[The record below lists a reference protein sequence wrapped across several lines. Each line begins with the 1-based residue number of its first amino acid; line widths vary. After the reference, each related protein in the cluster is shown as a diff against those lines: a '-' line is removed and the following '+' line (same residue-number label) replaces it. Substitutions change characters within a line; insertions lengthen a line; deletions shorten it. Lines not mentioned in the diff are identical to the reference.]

1 LTIFFSFFTIN
12 FQACFEAPLKQDGVM
27 MVSQEDKEKIDKLVE
42 KHETDPGPLISIL
55 QEVQETFGYLPK
67 DILIYLSQKLRI
79 SESKIWGIVTF
90 YTQFYLEPRGKNT
103 VRVCLGTACHV
114 KGARKILDRLKKIL
128 GIQPGETTKDLN
140 FSLETVRCLGTCF
153 LAPVVMVNQDYF
165 GKLTPD
171 RIEKIIN
178 QYRKD

>member
-1 LTIFFSFFTIN
+1 MIS
-12 FQACFEAPLKQDGVM
+12 K
-27 MVSQEDKEKIDKLVE
+27 EDKEKIDKLIE
-42 KHETDPGPLISIL
+42 KYQTNPGPLISIL
-55 QEVQETFGYLPK
+55 QDIQSTFSYLPK
-67 DILIYLSQKLRI
+67 DILSYLSQKLKV

-90 YTQFYLEPRGKNT
+90 YAQFYLEPRGKNT

-114 KGARKILDRLKKIL
+114 KGAKKVLERLQKIL
-128 GIQPGETTKDLN
+128 GIQPGETTEDLN

-153 LAPVVMVNQDYF
+153 LAPVIMVDQDYF

-171 RIEKIIN
+171 RIERIID

>member
-1 LTIFFSFFTIN
+1 
-12 FQACFEAPLKQDGVM
+12 M

>member
-1 LTIFFSFFTIN
+1 
-12 FQACFEAPLKQDGVM
+12 M

-67 DILIYLSQKLRI
+67 DILIYLSRKLRI